1 MAEKNQEHKQNI
13 AILKALNEAIENGP
27 WDVTVFFQA
36 MRNKLVEIRDRFKQ
50 DVNLEDI
57 NDSSMAGTLFGRIA
71 KRSGI
76 TEVYV
81 LLYNADGTNLAKWE
95 NILRTISTH
104 TVSRPIYNLE
114 KNARSALRAAVTKPN
129 EAYISVF
136 IPEEDIMPT
145 QSGRIAHDRY
155 GHEIL
160 NLKEGAIKAENIH
173 QFIHV
178 SGRYDYDNNKLVW
191 HSVIDFL

>member
-1 MAEKNQEHKQNI
+1 MAEKNQDTKQNI
-13 AILKALNEAIENGP
+13 AILKALNEAIEKGP
-27 WDVTVFFQA
+27 WEVTVFFQA

-57 NDSSMAGTLFGRIA
+57 DETTNSGTLFDRIA

-76 TEVYV
+76 TEVYI
-81 LLYNADGTNLAKWE
+81 LLYNADGGNLAKWE
-95 NILRTISTH
+95 NILRTISNH
-104 TVSRPIYNLE
+104 TVSRPIYNHE
-114 KNARSALRAAVTKPN
+114 KNARSALRAAATKQN

-136 IPEEDIMPT
+136 VPEEDILPT
-145 QSGRIAHDRY
+145 QADRKSHDRY

-160 NLKEGAIKAENIH
+160 NLKEGAIKADNIH

-191 HSVIDFL
+191 HSVVDFL